1 MTTLAALSFE
11 RIAAIARATTRLCP
25 RCTRFSFE
33 YQGGGHWYCE
43 PCDTDGWD
51 EEPEEGD

>member
-1 MTTLAALSFE
+1 MSWQDALSME
-11 RIAAIARATTRLCP
+11 AVAKVARRATTRLCP

-33 YQGGGHWYCE
+33 YQGDGYWLCE

-51 EEPEEGD
+51 EEED

>member
-1 MTTLAALSFE
+1 MTALAALSFE
-11 RIAAIARATTRLCP
+11 RIAAIAATRLCP

-33 YQGGGHWYCE
+33 YQGGGYWLCE

-51 EEPEEGD
+51 EEPEEGNE

>member
-1 MTTLAALSFE
+1 MTALAALSFE

-33 YQGGGHWYCE
+33 YQGGGNWYCE

-51 EEPEEGD
+51 EEPEEGA